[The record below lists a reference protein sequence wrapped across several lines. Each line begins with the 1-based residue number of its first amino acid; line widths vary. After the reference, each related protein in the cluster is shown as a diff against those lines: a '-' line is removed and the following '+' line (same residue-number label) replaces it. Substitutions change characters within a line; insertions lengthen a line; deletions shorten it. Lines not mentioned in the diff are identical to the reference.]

1 MMASVLY
8 VSHFQDILVII
19 WSYTQ
24 LNIGLVT
31 LLYSVVLRVSFFSL
45 VCM

>member
-1 MMASVLY
+1 MEM
-8 VSHFQDILVII
+8 SHFQDALVII

-24 LNIGLVT
+24 LNLLNIGLVT
-31 LLYSVVLRVSFFSL
+31 LLYSVVALIVSFFSL